1 MFDEGSLNSA
11 EFIYE
16 KKNTGKT
23 KLYRSLMIALYAVFF
38 LAFFLFCC
46 VTRILHLFAV
56 APMLLYILILLTWRL
71 VKYDC
76 YWEFVSGKLTVGKVR
91 VGRVKKRVPLVTLK
105 VKDALAIGQFNSLD
119 DIGSVKKI
127 YDFSESADSDKRIY
141 IIFENGGVSS
151 ALIVEA
157 TAKLARLLSAFS
169 TKGSSVKG
177 LQFHG

>member
-1 MFDEGSLNSA
+1 MADTSSIMGAEYVYDQKSEGKVRVRRL
-11 EFIYE
+11 
-16 KKNTGKT
+16 
-23 KLYRSLMIALYAVFF
+23 LMALFYVVFTAGF
-38 LAFFLFCC
+38 FVLCLKINIFLFA
-46 VTRILHLFAV
+46 IG
-56 APMLLYILILLTWRL
+56 PLLTYILYLCTWLL

-76 YWEFVSGKLTVGKVR
+76 YWEFVSGELTVGKVR
-91 VGRVKKRVPLVTLK
+91 VGRAKKRVPLVTLK